1 MACYIASSDN
11 RFYAG
16 IEPEYGTAAAI
27 SAVNRVPA
35 IGLRIRQ
42 EPVAPPRLDKTGGR
56 TFTGLPSG
64 LRKTTT
70 FELSTLLVGWPD
82 PLIEPNYGPLFRAA
96 LGSAALIFSGG
107 TVQFVPDP
115 TRLVFSGSHG
125 LSVDQAITFEGEI
138 RFAAAIIDAQTIILN
153 APFTTTPGAGEP
165 IGPAVTYLP
174 ANKVPSLSIFDF
186 WDPGDS
192 IHRIL
197 TGGGVDR
204 MQLGVNGDFHQ
215 FIFSGLGRELVDSV
229 SFSGGQGGLS
239 TFPAEPA
246 VAEWNYSPVPG
257 NLGQAWFGAA
267 PQQFFSL
274 LEAQVSLDNDL
285 DLRSKEFGSDVPMC
299 MAPGQRTVTAGFRLY
314 ANTRPETTELYQA
327 SRQRSPIS
335 MMLQLG
341 QTGGHLCGVYMKS
354 IVPEVPEFDDSETRM
369 QWRFRN
375 CRAQGTANDEL
386 VVAFG

>member
-35 IGLRIRQ
+35 IGLKIRQ
-42 EPVAPPRLDKTGGR
+42 EAEAPRRLDKTGGR

-70 FELSTLLVGWPD
+70 FELSTLLVGWTD
-82 PLIEPNYGPLFRAA
+82 PLIEPNYGSLFRAA
-96 LGSAALIFSGG
+96 LGNAPLFISGG
-107 TVQFVPDP
+107 TVQSAPEP

-153 APFTTTPGAGEP
+153 APFTTTPGAAEP

-174 ANKVPSLSIFDF
+174 ANKVPSLSIFEF

-192 IHRIL
+192 VHRIL
-197 TGGGVDR
+197 TGGRVDR

-215 FIFSGLGRELVDSV
+215 FIVSGLGRELVDSV

-274 LEAQVSLDNDL
+274 LEAQVSL
-285 DLRSKEFGSDVPMC
+285 
-299 MAPGQRTVTAGFRLY
+299 
-314 ANTRPETTELYQA
+314 
-327 SRQRSPIS
+327 
-335 MMLQLG
+335 
-341 QTGGHLCGVYMKS
+341 
-354 IVPEVPEFDDSETRM
+354 
-369 QWRFRN
+369 
-375 CRAQGTANDEL
+375 
-386 VVAFG
+386 